1 MTQQTPPTVN
11 PWSDD
16 DNSAFLRLRMKT
28 FWNIDYF
35 EKIILPLLGFLQGGR
50 VLDVGCGNGG
60 LSLLLTDLRPDLVIT
75 GIDFEPKP
83 IEDAAA
89 FAKKN
94 GLKNL
99 HFEQG
104 DAHRLQFDDATF
116 DGVVCQTVLT
126 HVRDAQTVIG
136 EMARVLKPGGIFF
149 AAEYAES
156 GVLSGYD
163 NIHFLKRDEAWNR
176 EYYRISQFY
185 MKGKEALGRGDD
197 RVGVRVPLLST
208 QAGLDVYDVR
218 LNDRAMH
225 VFPPYRPEKQRNY
238 LELAKTANAPDP
250 DGKWVR
256 LTIETVLAGGGTE
269 EDARWYYAAI
279 DSAGIVQAIEEGTFT
294 ATSSFALYL
303 TFARK
308 P

>member
-1 MTQQTPPTVN
+1 
-11 PWSDD
+11 
-16 DNSAFLRLRMKT
+16 MKT

-35 EKIILPLLGFLQGGR
+35 EKIILPLLGFPQGGR

-60 LSLLLTDLRPDLVIT
+60 LSLLLTGLRPDLVIT
-75 GIDFEPKP
+75 GIDFESKP
-83 IEDAAA
+83 IEDAAT
-89 FAKKN
+89 FAERN
-94 GLKNL
+94 GLRNL

-104 DAHRLQFDDATF
+104 DAHRLHFGDANF
-116 DGVVCQTVLT
+116 DGAMCQTVLT

-136 EMARVLKPGGIFF
+136 EMARVLKPGGVFF
-149 AAEYAES
+149 AAEYTDS

-163 NIHFLKRDEAWNR
+163 NIHFLKRDEAWHR
-176 EYYRISQFY
+176 EYYRISQLY
-185 MKGKEALGRGDD
+185 TKGKQALGRGDD
-197 RVGVRVPLLST
+197 QVGVRVPLLSI

-218 LNDRAMH
+218 LNDRALH
-225 VFPPYRPEKQRNY
+225 VFPPYHHEKQRNY

-250 DGKWVR
+250 NGKWLG
-256 LTIETVLAGGGTE
+256 LTTETILAGGGTV

-279 DSAGIVQAIEEGTFT
+279 DSAGIVQAIEEGTYT
-294 ATSSFALYL
+294 ATSSIALYL